1 MTCYCWL
8 LYGPTTNANLL
19 STTNNFLS
27 YKDDNFVPLR
37 LTRPFPLH
45 PMQVFPTSQ
54 KWLGGDGERF
64 NLAPWGGVGMGLNFL
79 DLTHPTPPHIDKARL

>member
-1 MTCYCWL
+1 
-8 LYGPTTNANLL
+8 
-19 STTNNFLS
+19 
-27 YKDDNFVPLR
+27 
-37 LTRPFPLH
+37 
-45 PMQVFPTSQ
+45 MQVFPTSQ